1 MGKMPKEKDY
11 FKSSDISMIS
21 AMLCY
26 SYSIEKIERQNTG
39 KAFFL
44 IEKDEKLEDLIKLFF
59 AHKLKVDP
67 LSYFNFLK
75 ETKTRIY
82 NIN

>member
-1 MGKMPKEKDY
+1 MEKILREKDY

-21 AMLCY
+21 AMQCY
-26 SYSIEKIERQNTG
+26 GYNIEKIERQNTG

-44 IEKDEKLEDLIKLFF
+44 IEKNEKLGKLIKLFF

-82 NIN
+82 NID

>member
-1 MGKMPKEKDY
+1 MSKILQEKVFY
-11 FKSSDISMIS
+11 RSSDISMIS

-26 SYSIEKIERQNTG
+26 EYSIEKIERQDTG

-44 IEKDEKLEDLIKLFF
+44 IEKDEKLENLIKLFF